1 LAVFPKVFGATH
13 ITGWIAFLSSGERM
27 MSDGGINMVG
37 ITETRLRRDIPDALV
52 MTSDLGAVG
61 FCYNP
66 ETHMGKHPRDTFI
79 VKLTPEQMDEIR
91 GKARK
96 ASEERRAGE
105 D

>member
-1 LAVFPKVFGATH
+1 MAMAGL
-13 ITGWIAFLSSGERM
+13 
-27 MSDGGINMVG
+27 
-37 ITETRLRRDIPDALV
+37 TEDRLKRDIPDALV

-79 VKLTPEQMDEIR
+79 VKLTSEQMDEIR
-91 GKARK
+91 DKAQE
-96 ASEERRAGE
+96 ASEERRGGE

>member
-1 LAVFPKVFGATH
+1 
-13 ITGWIAFLSSGERM
+13 
-27 MSDGGINMVG
+27 MVG
-37 ITETRLRRDIPDALV
+37 LTEARLRRDIPDALV

-66 ETHMGKHPRDTFI
+66 EAHMGKHPRDTFI

-91 GKARK
+91 DKAKRP
-96 ASEERRAGE
+96 A